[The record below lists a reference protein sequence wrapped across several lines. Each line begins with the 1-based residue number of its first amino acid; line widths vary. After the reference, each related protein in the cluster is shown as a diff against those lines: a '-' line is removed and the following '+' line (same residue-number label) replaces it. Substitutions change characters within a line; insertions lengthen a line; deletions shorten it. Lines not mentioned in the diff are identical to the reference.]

1 MPAIDSRPP
10 DNHDPAMHRIL
21 VIFVVSLFW
30 LAPVA
35 QAAGPLDSLESYFEM
50 AAKGA
55 ESNTRE
61 AVLTDLDARSQ
72 AGDGAAS
79 SVLGLLYEIGQNGY
93 PRDMQK
99 AIAYYERALDQNR
112 DFIAARLGYLYLY
125 GIDVPRDKSKAQI
138 LFRRAQ
144 FRIADE
150 PKQVRNIL
158 FDGVLLI
165 ARPFPPE
172 FDEALAWAQAMRAE
186 TPEKLFAASEELR
199 DGPEELRDERL
210 ADFLMAEAAEK
221 GHPIAQYRL
230 AQLILAEAQAPDHIQ
245 AGLSYLREAASR
257 GMVEAQI
264 DLGQRYMAGRDLTQD
279 DVKAFYWLGR
289 ARASGADAGVYLDE
303 LNAGLSAD
311 DRAIASGWLAAR
323 QHPPL

>member
-1 MPAIDSRPP
+1 MEAIDSGPP

-21 VIFVVSLFW
+21 VLLVAGLVW
-30 LAPVA
+30 LTPAA
-35 QAAGPLDSLESYFEM
+35 QAAGPLEGLEIYFER

-55 ESNTRE
+55 EANKRE
-61 AVLTDLDARSQ
+61 AVLAELDAKSQ

-79 SVLGLLYEIGQNGY
+79 AVVGLLYEVGQNGY

-99 AIAYYERALDQNR
+99 AIAYYERALEQNR

-125 GIDVPRDKSKAQI
+125 GIDVPRDKTKAQI

-150 PKQVRNIL
+150 PKQVRSIL
-158 FDGVLLI
+158 FEGVLLI

-186 TPEKLFAASEELR
+186 TPEKLFSASEELR

-257 GMVEAQI
+257 GMVEAQT
-264 DLGQRYMAGRDLTQD
+264 DLGQRYMAGRDLAQD
-279 DVKAFYWLGR
+279 DVKAFFWLSR
-289 ARASGADAGVYLDE
+289 AKTSGADVGIYLDE
-303 LNAGLSAD
+303 LNAGLSAA
-311 DRAIASGWLAAR
+311 DRATAAGWLAAR